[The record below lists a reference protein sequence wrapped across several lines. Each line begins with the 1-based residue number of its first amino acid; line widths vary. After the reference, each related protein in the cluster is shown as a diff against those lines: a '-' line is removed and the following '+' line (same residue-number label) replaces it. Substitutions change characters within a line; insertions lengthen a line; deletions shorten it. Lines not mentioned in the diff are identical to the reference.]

1 MEAGL
6 SYQEAGWPDAAYT
19 MRLGQTHALHLP
31 CIGCNYSL
39 WCHRAVCHV
48 VTHTVCP
55 CCQVPM
61 SLQAQAIGTEWAA
74 GQQMDP
80 QLLQQ
85 MIQQHAQGQPQLQD
99 PNMHLSAPCGHQ
111 LQIAQ

>member
-1 MEAGL
+1 
-6 SYQEAGWPDAAYT
+6 
-19 MRLGQTHALHLP
+19 MRPNARPVPCTCHALGKILL
-31 CIGCNYSL
+31 L
-39 WCHRAVCHV
+39 WCHRCLLECDTYGAC
-48 VTHTVCP
+48 
-55 CCQVPM
+55 CCQVLM
-61 SLQAQAIGTEWAA
+61 SLQAQAMGAEWAA

-99 PNMHLSAPCGHQ
+99 PNVHLSSACGHQ